1 MKDSDR
7 NRAVIAE
14 VIARV
19 WREPAFREQ
28 VKKNPKQTLTQ
39 AGMTIPASMEVVLL
53 ENSPTVIHAVLPP
66 KADMQR
72 FASRLPKAVSLLSD
86 MPDTI
91 EVRVHRDSAARSFL
105 VIPAAPAAVKTGE
118 LSDKQL
124 EQVAGGK
131 TGAAVQQTVVG
142 VTSAVQTAEAVT
154 TAAAAQD
161 VAAVT
166 TAAGVAEVAA
176 AVAAVVAPC
185 FIS

>member
-7 NRAVIAE
+7 NRAIIAE

-19 WREPAFREQ
+19 WREPAYRDQ
-28 VKKNPKQTLTQ
+28 LKKSPKQTLQQ
-39 AGMTIPASMEVVLL
+39 AGMSIAANMEVVIL
-53 ENSPTVIHAVLPP
+53 ENTPTVIHAVLPP
-66 KADMQR
+66 KAEMQR
-72 FASRLPKAVSLLSD
+72 FASRLPQAVALLTD

-105 VIPAAPAAVKTGE
+105 VIPAMPAAIKTGE
-118 LSDKQL
+118 LTDKQL

-131 TGAAVQQTVVG
+131 TGTAVHQTAVG

-161 VAAVT
+161 AVAASTV
-166 TAAGVAEVAA
+166 AGVAEVAA